1 MRGFTRVDMSRQES
15 IGKGFA
21 EFMKGFDGN
30 YDICV
35 LYAGINRNL
44 SLLGIKGVMRAMAP
58 AMAAELAKYA
68 TVPH

>member
-1 MRGFTRVDMSRQES
+1 MSRQES
-15 IGKGFA
+15 IGKGIA

-35 LYAGINRNL
+35 LWAGTNRNL
-44 SLLGIKGVMRAMAP
+44 SFLGTKGVVRAMVP
-58 AMAAELAKYA
+58 TMAAELAKYA